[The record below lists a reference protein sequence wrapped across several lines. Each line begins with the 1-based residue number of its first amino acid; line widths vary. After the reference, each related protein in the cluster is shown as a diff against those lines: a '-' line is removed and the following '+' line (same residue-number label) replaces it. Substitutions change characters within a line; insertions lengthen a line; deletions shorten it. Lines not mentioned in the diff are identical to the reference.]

1 VEFCWRFS
9 CFAIALALTVTG
21 DAYAQEAPIPVGTVY
36 AQRQTIA
43 KTGDFVGRV
52 DAIDRVEV
60 RARVKGY
67 LDAVLFKEGET
78 VKKGESLYRI
88 EKGLFQA
95 DVEQAQGALGR
106 SKAAKTLTAIQL
118 QRAEQLLQTNAG
130 TAVARDQALAADQQA
145 EAAIMSDQGGLDT
158 ANINLGYTDIVS
170 PIDGKISKTNVTV
183 GNVVG
188 PDTGV
193 LTTIVSQDP
202 MYVTFPVSQRE
213 LLQTQL
219 NPGSGDI
226 AKTKVKIRFADGSTY
241 NHEGT
246 INFVDV
252 SVNRSTDTVLVRAT
266 MPNPDGVLI
275 DGQLVSVAVQSES
288 PEEKVVVPQA
298 ALIADQQGVYVF
310 VVEDGKAVVKRLK
323 LGGESGANVIVND
336 GLKGDEQVIVQG
348 IQSVRPGQPVQ
359 AAPMPAGLNGI

>member
-1 VEFCWRFS
+1 MQFCLRLLYGVV
-9 CFAIALALTVTG
+9 ALLLTTIAVAHSQDATV
-21 DAYAQEAPIPVGTVY
+21 PVGTVY

-43 KTGDFVGRV
+43 KTRDFVGRI
-52 DAIDRVEV
+52 DAVNRVEV

-67 LDAVLFKEGET
+67 LEEVLFKEGEA

-118 QRAEQLLQTNAG
+118 QRAQELLEKSAG

-145 EAAIMSDQGGLDT
+145 EAAIMADQGSLDT
-158 ANINLGYTDIVS
+158 ANINLGYTNITS

-188 PDTGV
+188 PDSGI
-193 LTTIVSQDP
+193 LTVIVSQDP
-202 MYVTFPVSQRE
+202 TYVTFPVSQRE
-213 LLQTQL
+213 FLQAQL
-219 NPGSGDI
+219 NPASGNI
-226 AKTKVKIRFADGSTY
+226 SYTKIRIRFADGSAY
-241 NHEGT
+241 DHEGT

-252 SVNRSTDTVLVRAT
+252 SVNRATDTVLVRAT

-275 DGQLVSVAVQSES
+275 DGQLVSVTVEAGL

-310 VVEDGKAVVKRLK
+310 VVEDGKAVVKRVK

-336 GLKGDEQVIVQG
+336 GLKGGEQVIVQG

-359 AAPMPAGLNGI
+359 AAPMAAGLNGI